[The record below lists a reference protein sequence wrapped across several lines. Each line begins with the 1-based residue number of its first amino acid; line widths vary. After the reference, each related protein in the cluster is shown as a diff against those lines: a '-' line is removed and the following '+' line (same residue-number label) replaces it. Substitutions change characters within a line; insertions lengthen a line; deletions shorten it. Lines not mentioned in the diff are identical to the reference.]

1 MSHIRENQQCGDGG
15 FLRPQG
21 QDVWQLPTGLI
32 SLMQTQKEAC
42 TWTRPV
48 RLKAS
53 SDSGI
58 NQEETAQ
65 GLWGA
70 KKRWNQETTI
80 HHLSSQYPAN
90 NGNFQTNDYL
100 NAALHAMYHP
110 WAEYWNIKYRVLRL
124 TGCLQI
130 IIRRWLPNFGL
141 RFGVFTFSYSNISVL
156 CNIYISL
163 VWGFP

>member
-1 MSHIRENQQCGDGG
+1 
-15 FLRPQG
+15 
-21 QDVWQLPTGLI
+21 
-32 SLMQTQKEAC
+32 MQSQKEAC
-42 TWTRPV
+42 ARTRPV
-48 RLKAS
+48 TLKAS

-58 NQEETAQ
+58 NQEETAR

-110 WAEYWNIKYRVLRL
+110 
-124 TGCLQI
+124 
-130 IIRRWLPNFGL
+130 
-141 RFGVFTFSYSNISVL
+141 
-156 CNIYISL
+156 
-163 VWGFP
+163 